1 MLRRNRKWIS
11 FIAALVIMALAVTG
25 CGGGNNEQSASK
37 AEETEKTFT
46 IAVPEEIEGADI
58 SQINWENIVHYLM
71 YEPLVAYDLELKEL
85 MSSAAKSYE
94 VSADGTEITF
104 KLPEDACFAN
114 GDPMTA
120 EDVKKSFERHKE
132 ISPYSSDLD
141 PVTEIVAQDAQT
153 IVFKLDNSAAFLWPV
168 LASTYGGVVDIKKA
182 EELGKETFNRE
193 AVGNGPFLL
202 EEWVQG
208 SHITLVKN
216 PKYKTN
222 YSVLD
227 NKGPANIDK
236 VTIRF
241 ISDNFTRVSELEAGN
256 IDLAINIPIENLDSL
271 KNNENV
277 QMYNYMQTGIDYISF
292 NTKVEPLNDVKVR
305 QAIAMAVDK
314 GELKQALR
322 DTVDPRSG
330 ILSPAQICY
339 DEAVEKELNDK
350 YGFNIDNAKALLAE
364 AGYKDENNDG
374 IVEKG
379 GKPLSITLMVALDNP
394 YFKQSGPILQAQLK
408 KVGVDLQLREY
419 EIKYIKQ
426 MMKEQNYEMATRYYW
441 WSDPDI
447 LYYIFH
453 SEAAAVW
460 SNPEVDKLLDEA
472 RYIMDVNE
480 RTAKYSEIQRKVMD
494 EMPIISLF
502 SEYQF
507 MAAGKNVKGLKVGVD
522 GKAYLNDVSKE

>member
-11 FIAALVIMALAVTG
+11 FIAVLVIMALTVTG
-25 CGGGNNEQSASK
+25 CGGGNSEQSAAK

-120 EDVKKSFERHKE
+120 EEVKKSFERHKE

-141 PVTEIVAQDAQT
+141 PIKEIVAQDAQT

-168 LASTYGGVVDIKKA
+168 LASTYGGIVDVKKA
-182 EELGKETFNRE
+182 EELGKEAFNRE
-193 AVGNGPFLL
+193 AVGNGSFLL

-256 IDLAINIPIENLDSL
+256 VDLAINIPIENLDGL
-271 KNNENV
+271 KNNENI
-277 QMYNYMQTGIDYISF
+277 QMYDYMQTGIDYISF
-292 NTKVEPLNDVKVR
+292 NTDVEPLNDVKVR

-314 GELKQALR
+314 DELKLALK

-339 DEAVEKELNDK
+339 DEAVEKELKDK

-374 IVEKG
+374 IVEKD

-426 MMKEQNYEMATRYYW
+426 MMKEKNYQMATRYYW

-507 MAAGKNVKGLKVGVD
+507 MAAGKNVKGLKVSVD
-522 GKAYLNDVSKE
+522 GKPYLNDVSK